1 MIIAPRLLN
10 ARQSFQ
16 RPVTTK
22 TFRLNPM
29 TNLQRVRKF
38 LQQENPDLSKIKLQE
53 IRYALHDI
61 ITKAQPLRWSN
72 REAANQ
78 LQAEIPSIFRLK
90 AMKLASMGEDALAD
104 EMLKVRKKMQDP
116 DRINIYD
123 QLDLDCMIEV
133 EKTLPHD
140 E

>member
-1 MIIAPRLLN
+1 MPE
-10 ARQSFQ
+10 
-16 RPVTTK
+16 PT
-22 TFRLNPM
+22 
-29 TNLQRVRKF
+29 TNLERVRKF
-38 LQQENPDLSKIKLQE
+38 LRDKNPDLSKITLQE

-90 AMKLASMGEDALAD
+90 AMKLASMGSDTLAD
-104 EMLKVRKKMQDP
+104 EMLKVRRKMRDP

-123 QLDLDCMIEV
+123 QTDWDCLVEA
-133 EKTLPHD
+133 EKTLQ
-140 E
+140 

>member
-1 MIIAPRLLN
+1 
-10 ARQSFQ
+10 
-16 RPVTTK
+16 
-22 TFRLNPM
+22 M

-38 LQQENPDLSKIKLQE
+38 LQQENPELSKIKLQE

-90 AMKLASMGEDALAD
+90 AMKLASMGEDALAE

>member
-1 MIIAPRLLN
+1 
-10 ARQSFQ
+10 
-16 RPVTTK
+16 
-22 TFRLNPM
+22 M

-38 LQQENPDLSKIKLQE
+38 LQQENPDLLKTKLQE

-90 AMKLASMGEDALAD
+90 AMKLASMGEAALAD
-104 EMLKVRKKMQDP
+104 EMLKAAQEDARPGSD
-116 DRINIYD
+116 
-123 QLDLDCMIEV
+123 
-133 EKTLPHD
+133 
-140 E
+140 

>member
-1 MIIAPRLLN
+1 
-10 ARQSFQ
+10 
-16 RPVTTK
+16 
-22 TFRLNPM
+22 M

-140 E
+140 EWWISNSNPGAIAG

>member
-1 MIIAPRLLN
+1 
-10 ARQSFQ
+10 
-16 RPVTTK
+16 
-22 TFRLNPM
+22 M
-29 TNLQRVRKF
+29 TNLERVRKF
-38 LQQENPDLSKIKLQE
+38 LQEENPDLSKITLQE

-72 REAANQ
+72 REAANR

-90 AMKLASMGEDALAD
+90 AMKLASMGEDTLAD

-133 EKTLPHD
+133 RKNFVTQ
-140 E
+140 